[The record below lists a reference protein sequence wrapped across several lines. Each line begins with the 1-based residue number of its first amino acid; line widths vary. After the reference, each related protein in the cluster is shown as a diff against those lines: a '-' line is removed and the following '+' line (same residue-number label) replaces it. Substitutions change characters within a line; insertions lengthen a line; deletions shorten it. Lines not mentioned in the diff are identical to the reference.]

1 MEMQTNS
8 SVRLTAVGIEHY
20 LDQVQ
25 VQAKQAPV
33 TSINAHEI
41 LDPSE
46 QDFAAKIDPEQPKL
60 NHGDMVFFKFGGK
73 YIVLVGRETAR
84 RALADGQGVLRGKL
98 VSKQAL
104 KRCRIDSGA
113 TPVARPVQVET
124 KRPAQADFRNT
135 PTFKTPVEQVRAI
148 AKPAPVETV
157 KVAEHVP
164 ASSAI
169 LATKHLPPQ
178 ANMQIL
184 ERAKRPEEVK
194 AKIPEASV
202 TPSSQYSEEDKLT
215 PDQQERV
222 RRAKEQHAK
231 DNAAGTV
238 TFAEPDWREKFS
250 AKYGRFPGSPN
261 VKPNPDKQNRKT
273 PNSSFSG
280 AHVSAGKPMFDKRPR
295 PSIAEI
301 GGYSNK
307 PKADTTGRTRF
318 SPSDVNPE
326 IEPGQD
332 RPMQE
337 FGQVDRILTDVRPGG
352 GPRRPSQ
359 FGGGRRRSTH

>member
-60 NHGDMVFFKFGGK
+60 NHGDMVFFKFSGK

-124 KRPAQADFRNT
+124 KRPAKVDFRNT

-148 AKPAPVETV
+148 AKPLPAV
-157 KVAEHVP
+157 VP
-164 ASSAI
+164 AEQVKEI
-169 LATKHLPPQ
+169 FKGV
-178 ANMQIL
+178 
-184 ERAKRPEEVK
+184 EEMK
-194 AKIPEASV
+194 TRNQEASV

-307 PKADTTGRTRF
+307 PKADSVGRARF
-318 SPSDVNPE
+318 NPSDVNPE